1 MWNQPMTQVKTSN
14 QLTDVHRVIV
24 QKRSAQQQDKD
35 AKREQK
41 TYDDENDREINV
53 GVNLLHDYV
62 YHGMKQLF

>member
-1 MWNQPMTQVKTSN
+1 
-14 QLTDVHRVIV
+14 LTDVHRVIV